1 MENYTKDL
9 ISAEEVR
16 RRQDNFLQENI
27 DSELSSI
34 MKKIKGTTYTNNSY
48 VIAET
53 LHEHNIKK
61 LNDLGYKVTM
71 YQGDL
76 ISPNYYMISW
86 R

>member
-34 MKKIKGTTYTNNSY
+34 MKKIKDIY
-48 VIAET
+48 
-53 LHEHNIKK
+53 
-61 LNDLGYKVTM
+61 
-71 YQGDL
+71 
-76 ISPNYYMISW
+76 
-86 R
+86 